1 MNDERTKKRGDR
13 EVSSP
18 PGLFVKTVLGESCH
32 SVRPGLNIRPDCV
45 IRVRGDGDPVAAEV
59 HHVELAVRVVAPQG
73 CAEGILPEIV
83 DHGAAVC
90 RADRSGSKQCSHAGI
105 ELCQGVEL
113 VAARANGLGIGVLID
128 ELRGVCL
135 LGLLDRGVALTG
147 SHIRYTLKGIVG
159 DDRLDDRVERRNVR
173 NGFCKGAGCTLDIC
187 TLYEICHSSLPPLGP
202 WAEYYSIG
210 RGA

>member
-1 MNDERTKKRGDR
+1 MSIVYPHARGER
-13 EVSSP
+13 
-18 PGLFVKTVLGESCH
+18 VL
-32 SVRPGLNIRPDCV
+32 PGLNIRPDCV

-59 HHVELAVRVVAPQG
+59 HHEFAVRVVALQG
-73 CAEGILPEIV
+73 CREGILPEIV
-83 DHGAAVC
+83 DHGATVC
-90 RADRSGSKQCSHAGI
+90 RADRSGCKDRSHTGI

-113 VAARANGLGIGVLID
+113 VAARPDGLGFGVLIN

-159 DDRLDDRVERRNVR
+159 DDRLDDRVERRNIR
-173 NGFCKGAGCTLDIC
+173 NGFGKGAGRTLDIC
-187 TLYEICHSSLPPLGP
+187 TLYEICHTSLPPLGP
-202 WAEYYSIG
+202 WAEQYSIR